1 MVNSIRFIKSSLGV
15 YTYKEPQPQVNAST
29 LYSLGFAL
37 VFIGTVVAIVA
48 ALLLSLPKAKGK
60 GETRG
65 GGAIIIGPV
74 PIIFGTDEKSVKTVL
89 ILALV
94 LTVLLL
100 MVTAVLRFTS
110 R

>member
-1 MVNSIRFIKSSLGV
+1 MDAG
-15 YTYKEPQPQVNAST
+15 T
-29 LYSLGFAL
+29 LYSLGLAL
-37 VFIGTVVAIVA
+37 IFIGTVVVIVA

-89 ILALV
+89 TLALV
-94 LTVLLL
+94 LTILLL
-100 MVTAVLRFTS
+100 MATVVLRFTS
-110 R
+110 K